1 MGAKRHVPIVSYPGA
16 LGEPHVRI
24 RPASSLFSL
33 LGGGGKSEEE
43 REKEAQEANLD
54 ALWKKLLLLAD
65 HYGAMA
71 NGEIDWKQLSIVL
84 AFAHVPG
91 FTTVEVT
98 PRKRGRPG
106 RKFFDFDLYAAV
118 LDVLDEGEPS
128 VANAC
133 RILCKR
139 PGPWKGKN
147 PATLET
153 RFHEERRRAAKMDL
167 RPHMPVQGA
176 ALSANPLIA
185 ALMNLPPRPSD
196 KYPPVPFKGGG
207 GLFALGASALYDH
220 KKA

>member
-1 MGAKRHVPIVSYPGA
+1 MSYPGA

-24 RPASSLFSL
+24 RPASSLLSV
-33 LGGGGKSEEE
+33 LGGGAKSDEE

-54 ALWKKLLLLAD
+54 ALWRKLQLLAQ
-65 HYGAMA
+65 HYGAMVD
-71 NGEIDWKQLSIVL
+71 GEIDWKTLSIAL

-91 FTTVEVT
+91 FTTVDDR

-118 LDVLDEGEPS
+118 LDVLDDGEPS

-139 PGPWKGKN
+139 PGLWKGKN

-167 RPHMPVQGA
+167 RPHMPAQEAVPPTQPILA
-176 ALSANPLIA
+176 ALL
-185 ALMNLPPRPSD
+185 NLPPKPSD
-196 KYPPVPFKGGG
+196 KYPPVPFRGGG